1 MVNIYLETMTD
12 IILKYQ
18 GTIDEFIGDGILVIF
33 GAPFQRPDDARRAVA
48 CAVAMQLAMASV
60 NDRNRQAGYPE
71 VALGI
76 GINTGPMV
84 VGNIGSKKRMKYGVV
99 GSNVNLTA
107 RIESYTVGGQIF
119 ISENTLHASG
129 DIVRVDNAMQVS
141 PKGVK
146 EPLTIYEV
154 GGIAGDYQ
162 LFLPP
167 KPEVDWIELTQ
178 PLSLQFTVLEGK
190 HVGEVRYQAAII
202 KLAPKM
208 AEITAAMLPPRL
220 ANLRLSLYDYH
231 DRLITDN
238 LYGKVLTHL
247 ADPPGVFQ
255 VNFTA
260 IPPEAETFLAES
272 QSFTPAD

>member
-1 MVNIYLETMTD
+1 
-12 IILKYQ
+12 
-18 GTIDEFIGDGILVIF
+18 
-33 GAPFQRPDDARRAVA
+33 
-48 CAVAMQLAMASV
+48 
-60 NDRNRQAGYPE
+60 
-71 VALGI
+71 
-76 GINTGPMV
+76 MV

-119 ISENTLHASG
+119 ISENTLKACG
-129 DIVRVDNAMQVS
+129 DIVRVDDAMQVS

-154 GGIAGDYQ
+154 GGITGDYQ

-167 KPEVDWIELTQ
+167 KPEVDWIELPQ
-178 PLSLQFTVLEGK
+178 PLPLRFTVLEGK
-190 HVGEVRYQAAII
+190 HVGKVMYQAAII

-208 AEITAAMLPPRL
+208 AEMTAAMLPPRL
-220 ANLRLSLYDYH
+220 ANLRLSLYNCH
-231 DRLITDN
+231 DQLITDN
-238 LYGKVLTHL
+238 IYAKVLTHL
-247 ADPPGVFQ
+247 SDLPPVFQ

-272 QSFTPAD
+272 RSFIIAD

>member
-1 MVNIYLETMTD
+1 MGGE
-12 IILKYQ
+12 
-18 GTIDEFIGDGILVIF
+18 GD
-33 GAPFQRPDDARRAVA
+33 
-48 CAVAMQLAMASV
+48 
-60 NDRNRQAGYPE
+60 N
-71 VALGI
+71 
-76 GINTGPMV
+76 
-84 VGNIGSKKRMKYGVV
+84 GVV

-119 ISENTLHASG
+119 ISENTLKACG
-129 DIVRVDNAMQVS
+129 DIVRLDNAMQVS

-167 KPEVDWIELTQ
+167 KPEVGWIELTQ
-178 PLSLQFTVLEGK
+178 PVSLQFTLLDGK

-208 AEITAAMLPPRL
+208 AEITAAILPCRL
-220 ANLRLSLYDYH
+220 SNLRLSLYDH
-231 DRLITDN
+231 NDRLITDN
-238 LYGKVLTHL
+238 LYAKVLAHL
-247 ADPPGVFQ
+247 SDLPPVFQ

-260 IPPEAETFLAES
+260 LPPEAENFLRALLNS
-272 QSFTPAD
+272 TLST